1 MSVRLNNP
9 IKSKTKWQITVRQ
22 LLIVMTVVAIVVML
36 VTHHFR
42 FVIGCIT
49 VAFWLAD
56 PFFPFVELFVASWLN
71 PRRWPP
77 YKPTE
82 AEKQEFAARYPK
94 RPDRSSE

>member
-1 MSVRLNNP
+1 MTKKRWQFSVRQML
-9 IKSKTKWQITVRQ
+9 V
-22 LLIVMTVVAIVVML
+22 VMTVVAIVVML

-42 FVIGCIT
+42 LIIGCLT
-49 VAFWLAD
+49 VAFWLGD
-56 PFFPFVELFVASWLN
+56 LFFPFVELLVKSWLN

-77 YKPTE
+77 FKPTE

>member
-1 MSVRLNNP
+1 M
-9 IKSKTKWQITVRQ
+9 TKKRWQFSVRQ
-22 LLIVMTVVAIVVML
+22 LLIVMTAVAIVVMP

-42 FVIGCIT
+42 LIIGFVT

-56 PFFPFVELFVASWLN
+56 PFFPLVELFVASWLN

-77 YKPTE
+77 FKPTE